1 MLYWIA
7 LILYILVGLYD
18 LYLYT
23 ITKVLTITQ
32 RVHIYAKKC
41 PILIRI
47 IVTFWLLA
55 LSWYFGGIQLF
66 IPALSYW
73 LLCHLIGWDF

>member
-1 MLYWIA
+1 MGYWIA

-18 LYLYT
+18 LYLYA
-23 ITKVLTITQ
+23 IAKVFTITQ
-32 RVHIYAKKC
+32 RIHYWAKKC
-41 PILIRI
+41 PKLIRI
-47 IVTFWLLA
+47 IVTFWFLA
-55 LSWYFGGIQLF
+55 FSWYLGGVQLF